1 MERTNTFIGDLWVT
15 FSLSVTVSLVYIFLL
30 HTEKKSTD
38 FIVNYFQRKLL
49 VISQEYIRE
58 SGSVPRKK

>member
-1 MERTNTFIGDLWVT
+1 MT

-30 HTEKKSTD
+30 HTEKKLTD
-38 FIVNYFQRKLL
+38 FIVKYFQRKLL

-58 SGSVPRKK
+58 TGSVPRKSKSSHIFL